1 MKKVTY
7 FIIGLTF
14 LAGLTAFSVYQSAF
28 YKNQIGVLQNQIN
41 VITKNSRSYLANSK
55 DSGSQTQEQLTTS
68 AVSKIT
74 PSVVSITILKKL
86 PNIDVY
92 YANPFENDPS
102 LKDFG
107 FQIPVAKN
115 KGDKKEK
122 IGAGTG
128 IIIDR
133 RGYILTNNHVVS
145 DTGAEY
151 TATLLNGDVKVAKIF
166 YQDKVRDIAILKIDG
181 SYQNTASLGDSS
193 NLKIGQTVIA
203 VGNALGEYNNT
214 VSLGIVSG
222 LGRDIEAS
230 DENTT
235 TTEKLKGVIQTDV
248 SVNPGNSGGPLTDLN
263 GDVIGINVATAID
276 SNNINFSIPIN
287 NVKNIV
293 NRVIPK
299 Y

>member
-7 FIIGLTF
+7 FVAGLT
-14 LAGLTAFSVYQSAF
+14 LLGLTAFSVYQSAF
-28 YKNQIGVLQNQIN
+28 YKNQIGLLQNQIN
-41 VITKNSRSYLANSK
+41 VITKNSRGYLANSK
-55 DSGSQTQEQLTTS
+55 DEEFQTQEQLTTS

-74 PSVVSITILKKL
+74 PAVVSVTILKSI

-92 YANPFENDPS
+92 YTNPFENDPS

-107 FQIPVAKN
+107 FKIPVVKK

-133 RGYILTNNHVVS
+133 HGYVLTNNHVVS
-145 DTGAEY
+145 DTDAEY
-151 TATLLNGDVKVAKIF
+151 TVTLLNGDTKVAKIF

-222 LGRDIEAS
+222 LNRDIEAG

-235 TTEKLKGVIQTDV
+235 ATEKLKGVIQTDV

-287 NVKNIV
+287 NVKNIL